1 MKTRRVIV
9 TALLMVL
16 LAAAA
21 WSGGQDENGA
31 EGSGIGEIK
40 LAYAELNPDGHPMAD
55 VGYFFADK
63 VKELS
68 GGAMTIEVYTSGVLG
83 SEKES
88 MQALQTG
95 GGSVDIFRGNTN
107 SLGDYNLN
115 KLSLFSMPYTF
126 RDREHLWTVLES
138 DIGTSYLAEPQEEGS
153 RMVGL
158 FYTEE
163 GARHFFTSREIGG
176 MSDLNGFKM
185 RVPKTQVMSDTVK
198 ALGIEPTPIDWGEL
212 YTSLQTGV
220 VDGAEQPFAGYYN
233 NKFYEV
239 SPYYI
244 LDGHTYS
251 PGIVL
256 MSEAVWN
263 KLSPAQQQVITE
275 ASAAAQ
281 AFCKENAA
289 QVDADTIKKI
299 REVATVIEVK
309 DMQAVQDATAS
320 VVSKYIAGLE
330 EEMAAIK
337 AK

>member
-1 MKTRRVIV
+1 MKK
-9 TALLMVL
+9 LLFVSMLFLCLSAFVW
-16 LAAAA
+16 A
-21 WSGGQDENGA
+21 GGQA
-31 EGSGIGEIK
+31 EESADGNGIGK
-40 LAYAELNPDGHPMAD
+40 VTLTYAELNPDGHPMGD

-68 GGAMTIEVYTSGVLG
+68 GGAMKIEVYTAGVLG

-88 MQALQTG
+88 IQAMQTG

-107 SLGDYNLN
+107 SVADYNMK
-115 KLSLFSMPYTF
+115 KLSLFGMPYTF
-126 RDREHLWTVLES
+126 RDREHLWAVLES
-138 DIGTSYLAEPQEEGS
+138 EIGKEFLNEPVESGS
-153 RMVGL
+153 KLKGL

-163 GARHFFTSREIGG
+163 GARHFFTSKAVTG
-176 MSDLNGFKM
+176 MADLDGMKM
-185 RVPKTQVMSDTVK
+185 RVPKTPVMTDTVK

-212 YTSLQTGV
+212 YSSLQTGV

-251 PGIVL
+251 PGIAL
-256 MSEAVWN
+256 MSEDVWN
-263 KLSPAQQQVITE
+263 GLSAAQQDVLMK
-275 ASAAAQ
+275 ASAATQ
-281 AFCKENAA
+281 DFCKANAA
-289 QVDADTIKKI
+289 KVDAATIEKI

-309 DMQAVQDATAS
+309 NIDEIQAATNQ
-320 VVSKYIAGLE
+320 VVAKYIVGLE
-330 EEMAAIK
+330 DYMKAIK

>member
-1 MKTRRVIV
+1 MKRRQVIV
-9 TALLMVL
+9 TVLLMALL
-16 LAAAA
+16 AFTA
-21 WSGGQDENGA
+21 WGNGQSEDTAA
-31 EGSGIGEIK
+31 EGGIGEIK
-40 LAYAELNPDGHPMAD
+40 LTYAELNPDGHPMAD

-63 VKELS
+63 VEELS

-126 RDREHLWTVLES
+126 RDRAHLWNVLES
-138 DIGTSYLAEPQEEGS
+138 EIGTSYLSEPQEAGS

-163 GARHFFTSREIGG
+163 GARHFFTSKEISG
-176 MSDLNGFKM
+176 MDDLDGFKM

-256 MSEAVWN
+256 MSEAVWD
-263 KLSPAQQQVITE
+263 KLSPVQQEVLTE

-289 QVDADTIKKI
+289 KVDAETIEEI
-299 REVATVIEVK
+299 RKVATVIEVK

-320 VVSKYIAGLE
+320 VVAKYIEGLE
-330 EEMAAIK
+330 DEMAAIK